1 MVGIALTLASGLY
14 AKEFNWPDYY
24 HVEYVFPTAW
34 TVRTLSTIIGPTD
47 SLTFQP
53 VQFIL
58 DLLFWSLV
66 AFLILVALMTIFAR
80 AGKKGNQQVPSSIG
94 PYGSSK

>member
-1 MVGIALTLASGLY
+1 MLIRKARIIIVGIALTLGSGLY

-24 HVEYVFPTAW
+24 HVEYGFPTAW
-34 TVRTLSTIIGPTD
+34 AVRTLSTIIGPAD

-66 AFLILVALMTIFAR
+66 AFLILFGADRVHRSR
-80 AGKKGNQQVPSSIG
+80 AGRQESGEK
-94 PYGSSK
+94 

>member
-1 MVGIALTLASGLY
+1 MRTRKARITIVGIALTLARALY

-24 HVEYVFPTAW
+24 HVEYGFPTAR
-34 TVRTLSTIIGPTD
+34 TVRTLSTLIRPTA
-47 SLTFQP
+47 SFTFHP

-66 AFLILVALMTIFAR
+66 ACMILFGADRVHRYR
-80 AGKKGNQQVPSSIG
+80 AGQQESG
-94 PYGSSK
+94 EK

>member
-1 MVGIALTLASGLY
+1 MLIRKARIIIVGIALTLGSGLY

-24 HVEYVFPTAW
+24 HVEYGFPTAW
-34 TVRTLSTIIGPTD
+34 TVRTLSTIIGPAD

-66 AFLILVALMTIFAR
+66 AFLILFGADRVHRSR
-80 AGKKGNQQVPSSIG
+80 AGRQESGEK
-94 PYGSSK
+94 